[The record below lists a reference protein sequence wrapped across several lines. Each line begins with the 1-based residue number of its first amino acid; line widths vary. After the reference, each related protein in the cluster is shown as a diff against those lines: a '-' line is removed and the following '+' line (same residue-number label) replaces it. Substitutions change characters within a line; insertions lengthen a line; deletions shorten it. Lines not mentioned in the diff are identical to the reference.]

1 MEKMTVP
8 FWGADP
14 EELWRKYRR
23 HLMLTGMPKQLREAL
38 DPKQLKE
45 KQGGG
50 AQAAYSLWW
59 LFARSGFAG
68 RMGGRPGDQLAQ
80 AFLGDTECWERI
92 RSACEEEKVSL
103 DPEQRADCIGQAPNA
118 QQWRAIETALNT
130 PISFIQGPP
139 GTGKTATILNLVY
152 QISQRPEKKTVAI
165 VSCNGAALE
174 NIHDKLKEL
183 GEKDKGAASRLR
195 VARLGNLKNRDSFY
209 GSEDGRQLASCR
221 QEQAFYYV
229 QEGPEGP
236 AQAIASG
243 GDLSTDW
250 LRKQRGELC
259 RAIRARLDA
268 DPGDLWAQ
276 NWLSKLEELGA
287 ARSNAKASRLRTLL
301 KEGWAATHPE
311 GTIQSIVRETGVTV
325 EDLFDA
331 GFAAFTSTVHSLP
344 NCFQDGLFYQ
354 YDYVIVDETSQ
365 MGLIVGLIAMC
376 HAKHLVLVGDEQQL
390 APVVDERLLNLLS
403 GEDENGDPAPQE
415 DLDGDPSEGEADEYD
430 PDEYYFDPV
439 EIAREQGYD
448 VDEMDFDS
456 IMELILEPEPAPQ
469 ETDGGAWANYLPQ
482 AEVSFLDLCQNVFL
496 GPETEGQRRGGLYP
510 DPDEDADTRPKV
522 FLNQHYRCHPGII
535 GFCNEA
541 VYKPAKTPLEICTG
555 NYDRTLKVPIR
566 VLQFRGDY
574 CQRCYRFA
582 PETPAP
588 QTLAG
593 GEPEQEDPLTALERV
608 VAREGE
614 PLPAAR
620 RPGRPS
626 KRNLRQVEIF
636 LEEEWPGLLERME
649 EKRRKNER
657 FSVCIL
663 TPFRGQKRALETAIL
678 GLGKKVVKAKRDP
691 EKADPTLF
699 YLSIDNMAGPEES
712 GKVGSFTVHES
723 QGQEFDV
730 VYLLPVEDGLWE
742 WPFSQG
748 KRMVN
753 VAVSRAKKELRIIA
767 SDKFMREIEG
777 DPAGDGEDRERRE
790 KLLMRDLVRYVEKNA
805 TAGDTA
811 RGFGIQ
817 RSAMTSIFDDKEP
830 RKTKKG
836 ESSSGQ
842 RIVEALL
849 AELAPTL
856 DLTWRGR
863 KGRDRE
869 VPVNFALLELGAMDV
884 DILKALLG
892 EDFQH
897 HPAYEQVFGFLHA
910 ASFDCVLRDSSGR
923 PFLAIEVDGEYHR
936 YPYDRNRGRSADD
949 GQEELSPDEL
959 YQKWRKD
966 WLHDRLKDRIVEA
979 AGGAVYYGNREN
991 IVKGGEKKVFRQ
1003 WDREEPGSFALL
1015 RLSDDGSTFLETDA
1029 LRDAAP
1035 EDMAGKVF
1043 TLQDIIT
1050 RYLPMSLANLLGSF
1064 SQEEQQWLKEHL
1076 PPGEG
1081 KRRTPVSR
1089 AQLRLQELGVLEHT
1103 DEGWLPTDGGEEL
1116 GIETRQGDNGL
1127 YPVYPAG
1134 AKAAV
1139 KKLLLEGVEREEEN
1153 TEDPVADT

>member
-1 MEKMTVP
+1 MEQMNVP

-14 EELWRKYRR
+14 EELWREYRR

-38 DPKQLKE
+38 DRKKLKGQ
-45 KQGGG
+45 QGGG
-50 AQAAYSLWW
+50 VQEAYSLWW

-80 AFLGDTECWERI
+80 AFLGDVACWERI
-92 RSACEEEKVSL
+92 RSACEKEKVRL
-103 DPEQRADCIGQAPNA
+103 GPKQRADYIGQAPNA
-118 QQWRAIETALNT
+118 QQWRAIETAINA

-152 QISQRPEKKTVAI
+152 QIAKRPEKKTVAI

-174 NIHDKLKEL
+174 NIHDKLTEIGKKN
-183 GEKDKGAASRLR
+183 KDAASRLR
-195 VARLGNLKNRDSFY
+195 VARLGNQDNRKSFY
-209 GSEDGRQLASCR
+209 RSEDNRALAPHH
-221 QEQAFYYV
+221 QTQAFYYI
-229 QEGPEGP
+229 QEGSEET

-243 GDLSTDW
+243 GDISTDW
-250 LRKQRGELC
+250 LRKQRGELY

-268 DPGDLWAQ
+268 DPNDLWAR
-276 NWLSKLEELGA
+276 NWLSELEELGA

-301 KEGWAATHPE
+301 KEGWAATHPK
-311 GTIQSIVRETGVTV
+311 GTIQSTVRETGVTV
-325 EDLFDA
+325 EDLFGA

-390 APVVDERLLNLLS
+390 APVVDEQLLS
-403 GEDENGDPAPQE
+403 LLDQDGE
-415 DLDGDPSEGEADEYD
+415 LDGDVRKVQPPEGERKGNSDWD
-430 PDEYYFDPV
+430 H
-439 EIAREQGYD
+439 
-448 VDEMDFDS
+448 
-456 IMELILEPEPAPQ
+456 
-469 ETDGGAWANYLPQ
+469 YLPKP
-482 AEVSFLDLCQNVFL
+482 EVSFLDLCQSVFL
-496 GPETEGQRRGGLYP
+496 GMETEGKRRGGLYP
-510 DPDEDADTRPKV
+510 DPDPDEGTDTRPKV
-522 FLNQHYRCHPGII
+522 FLDQHYRCHPGII

-541 VYKPAKTPLEICTG
+541 VYEPAKTPLEICTKD
-555 NYDRTLKVPIR
+555 YDRTVEVPIR
-566 VLQFRGDY
+566 VLQFQGDY

-582 PETPAP
+582 AEKPAKRGR
-588 QTLAG
+588 AG
-593 GEPEQEDPLTALERV
+593 REPEQEGPLTALERV

-614 PLPAAR
+614 PLPAAKL
-620 RPGRPS
+620 PGRPS

-636 LEEEWPGLLERME
+636 LEEEWPRLLEQLE
-649 EKRRKNER
+649 EKQRKNER
-657 FSVCIL
+657 FSACIL

-777 DPAGDGEDRERRE
+777 DPAGDEKDKERRE
-790 KLLMRDLVRYVEKNA
+790 KLLMRDLVRYVEEEA
-805 TAGDTA
+805 TADDTA

-817 RSAMTSIFDDKEP
+817 SSAMTSIFDGKEP

-836 ESSSGQ
+836 EPSSGQ

-849 AELAPTL
+849 AELAPAL
-856 DLTWRGR
+856 GLTWKRR
-863 KGRDRE
+863 DSRDRE
-869 VPVNFALLELGAMDV
+869 VPVSSALLEAGATDV
-884 DILKALLG
+884 DLLKALLG
-892 EDFQH
+892 ENFQA
-897 HPAYEQVFGFLHA
+897 HPAYHQVFRFLHA

-923 PFLAIEVDGEYHR
+923 PFLAIEVDGAYHR
-936 YPYDRNRGRSADD
+936 YPYYK
-949 GQEELSPDEL
+949 EEEGKAPDPDKL
-959 YQKWRKD
+959 YQKWRED
-966 WLHDRLKDRIVEA
+966 WLHDRLKDRLVEA
-979 AGGAVYYGNREN
+979 AGGAVYYGNRKN
-991 IVKGGEKKVFRQ
+991 IVKDGAKKVLRQ
-1003 WDREEPGSFALL
+1003 WDRPQPGSFALL

-1029 LRDAAP
+1029 LREAAP

-1043 TLQDIIT
+1043 TVQDLIKK
-1050 RYLPMSLANLLGSF
+1050 YLPSLSAVLRTWSD
-1064 SQEEQQWLKEHL
+1064 EERSWLDAHL
-1076 PPGEG
+1076 PEG
-1081 KRRTPVSR
+1081 GSRTSR
-1089 AQLRLQELGVLEHT
+1089 AQLRLQELGLLQKT
-1103 DEGWLPTDGGEEL
+1103 DEGWLPTDAGEEL
-1116 GIETRQGDNGL
+1116 GIGRLKGKDNRRKDKEGKF
-1127 YPVYPAG
+1127 YPVYPAE
-1134 AKAAV
+1134 AQAEI
-1139 KKLLLEGVEREEEN
+1139 KKLLLEGMEQEDRES
-1153 TEDPVADT
+1153 PVADT

>member
-1 MEKMTVP
+1 MKQMNAP

-14 EELWRKYRR
+14 EELWREYRR

-38 DPKQLKE
+38 DRKKLKGQ
-45 KQGGG
+45 QGGG
-50 AQAAYSLWW
+50 VQEAYSLWW

-68 RMGGRPGDQLAQ
+68 RMGERPGDQLAQ
-80 AFLGDTECWERI
+80 AFLGDVACWERI
-92 RSACEEEKVSL
+92 RSACEKEKVSL
-103 DPEQRADCIGQAPNA
+103 GPKQRADYIGQAPNA
-118 QQWRAIETALNT
+118 QQWRAIETAINA

-152 QISQRPEKKTVAI
+152 QIAKLKEKKTVAI

-174 NIHDKLKEL
+174 NIHDKLREL
-183 GEKDKGAASRLR
+183 GEKDKGAAPKLR
-195 VARLGNLKNRDSFY
+195 VARLGNQDNRKSFY
-209 GSEDGRQLASCR
+209 RSEDNRALAPHH
-221 QEQAFYYV
+221 QTQAFYYI
-229 QEGPEGP
+229 QEGSEGP
-236 AQAIASG
+236 AQAFSG
-243 GDLSTDW
+243 GVDMSTDW
-250 LRKQRGELC
+250 LRKQRGELY

-268 DPGDLWAQ
+268 DPNDLWAR

-325 EDLFDA
+325 DELFEA

-344 NCFQDGLFYQ
+344 NCFKDGLFYQ

-390 APVVDERLLNLLS
+390 APVVDEQLLS
-403 GEDENGDPAPQE
+403 LLDEDGDPSPRE
-415 DLDGDPSEGEADEYD
+415 DLDGNPSEGEADEYD

-439 EIAREQGYD
+439 EIARAQGYD
-448 VDEMDFDS
+448 VDEMDYDS
-456 IMELILEPEPAPQ
+456 IMELILEPEPDPQ
-469 ETDGGAWANYLPQ
+469 ETDGGGWANYLPQ
-482 AEVSFLDLCQNVFL
+482 PEVSFLDLCQSVFL
-496 GPETEGQRRGGLYP
+496 GVEKEGKRRGGLYP
-510 DPDEDADTRPKV
+510 DPDPDEGTDTRPKV
-522 FLNQHYRCHPGII
+522 FLDQHYRCHPGII

-541 VYKPAKTPLEICTG
+541 VYEPAKTPLEICTKD
-555 NYDRTLKVPIR
+555 YDRTVEVPIR
-566 VLQFRGDY
+566 VLQFQGDY

-582 PETPAP
+582 AEKPAKRGR
-588 QTLAG
+588 AG
-593 GEPEQEDPLTALERV
+593 REPEQEDLLTALEQV

-614 PLPAAR
+614 PLPAAKL
-620 RPGRPS
+620 PGRPS

-636 LEEEWPGLLERME
+636 LEEEWPRLLEQLE
-649 EKRRKNER
+649 EKQRKNER
-657 FSVCIL
+657 FSACIL

-767 SDKFMREIEG
+767 SDKFMRETEG
-777 DPAGDGEDRERRE
+777 DPAGDEKDKERRE
-790 KLLMRDLVRYVEKNA
+790 KLLMRDLVRYVEEKA
-805 TAGDTA
+805 TADDTA

-817 RSAMTSIFDDKEP
+817 RSAMTSIFDGKEP

-836 ESSSGQ
+836 EPSSGQ

-849 AELAPTL
+849 AELAPAL
-856 DLTWRGR
+856 GLTWKQRDS
-863 KGRDRE
+863 RDRE
-869 VPVNFALLELGAMDV
+869 VPVSSALLEAGATDV

-892 EDFQH
+892 ENFQA
-897 HPAYEQVFGFLHA
+897 HPAYHQVFRFLHA

-923 PFLAIEVDGEYHR
+923 PFLAIEVDGAYHR
-936 YPYDRNRGRSADD
+936 YPYYK
-949 GQEELSPDEL
+949 EEEGKASDPDKP

-979 AGGAVYYGNREN
+979 AGGVVYYGNRKN
-991 IVKGGEKKVFRQ
+991 IVKGGEKKVLRQ
-1003 WDREEPGSFALL
+1003 WDRPQPGSFALL

-1029 LRDAAP
+1029 LREAAP

-1043 TLQDIIT
+1043 TVQDLIKK
-1050 RYLPMSLANLLGSF
+1050 YLPSLSAVLRTWSD
-1064 SQEEQQWLKEHL
+1064 EERSWLDAHL
-1076 PPGEG
+1076 PEG
-1081 KRRTPVSR
+1081 GSRTSR
-1089 AQLRLQELGVLEHT
+1089 AQLRLQELGLLQKT
-1103 DEGWLPTDGGEEL
+1103 DEGWLPTDAGEEL
-1116 GIETRQGDNGL
+1116 GVGRLKGKDNRRKDKEGKF
-1127 YPVYPAG
+1127 YPVYPAE
-1134 AKAAV
+1134 AQAEI
-1139 KKLLLEGVEREEEN
+1139 KKLLLEGMEQEEEN
-1153 TEDPVADT
+1153 TEAPVADT